1 MLANPLIEV
10 RLSTKAVDVLSFEPN
25 SGKILFMGEPYE
37 GGVIYTGP
45 IDELLAISSESCLI
59 VRCGL
64 IWKLT
69 MSSSISL
76 VRLSIIR
83 IRSSILASRNTST

>member
-37 GGVIYTGP
+37 GRRDLY
-45 IDELLAISSESCLI
+45 
-59 VRCGL
+59 
-64 IWKLT
+64 
-69 MSSSISL
+69 
-76 VRLSIIR
+76 
-83 IRSSILASRNTST
+83 RSH